1 MKKNRQYFRTDE
13 KLDTEGWLRKAAET
27 LALVRADPSE
37 WKWALIAIHSAAQGM
52 FVMALSVG
60 NTLSTLK
67 SGHAAGW
74 LKAHRSGEPYPSQL
88 DLDYFG
94 ALYKKAKQHSK
105 FAATEYQ
112 DEAIGQLNELRNNFI
127 HFHAQGWSIQLAG
140 LPTICLNSLEI
151 VEHLGW
157 KFGGIRWHT
166 EAQSERTRQHLRKL
180 VAELK
185 HLDEDCNSK

>member
-1 MKKNRQYFRTDE
+1 
-13 KLDTEGWLRKAAET
+13 
-27 LALVRADPSE
+27 
-37 WKWALIAIHSAAQGM
+37 
-52 FVMALSVG
+52 MALSVD
-60 NTLSTLK
+60 NNLLTLK

-74 LKAHRSGEPYPSQL
+74 LKAQRSGEPYPSQL

-94 ALYKKAKQHSK
+94 ALYKKANRHSN
-105 FAATEYQ
+105 FAATEFH
-112 DEAIGQLNELRNNFI
+112 DEGIRQLNELRNNFI

-157 KFGGIRWHT
+157 KFGGIFWHT
-166 EAQSERTRQHLRKL
+166 EAQSKRTRRHLGKL

-185 HLDEDCNSK
+185 RLDDDYNSK